1 MARVADRLC
10 SDYIVCVYQ
19 SSVILPVI
27 LAVILAV
34 ILSVILSV
42 GAPMLAMHLG
52 W

>member
-1 MARVADRLC
+1 MMARVADRLC

-27 LAVILAV
+27 LAVIL
-34 ILSVILSV
+34 SVILSV